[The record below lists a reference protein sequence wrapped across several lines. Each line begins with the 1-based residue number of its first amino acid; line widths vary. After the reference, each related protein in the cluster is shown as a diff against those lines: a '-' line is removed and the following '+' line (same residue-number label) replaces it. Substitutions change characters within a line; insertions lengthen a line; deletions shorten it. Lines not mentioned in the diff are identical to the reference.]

1 MADLDPGEHTI
12 DELRDELDDID
23 DPETLEELREAETD
37 GEDRAGA
44 KEAIDERLDTVTDDD
59 GNGDDGDGSESGD
72 DGSDEDEESEGDE
85 NTGGEQ
91 DGDTVGI
98 VDIRDHVQQNAS
110 DLIGRPLDGIVEIE
124 RNDDGWRA
132 LTEIIERRSVPDTQ
146 DILGRYALE
155 LDDAGHITGYRRLER
170 YRRGDTKR
178 DEEAPAGGR

>member
-1 MADLDPGEHTI
+1 MADLDPNEHTI

-23 DPETLEELREAETD
+23 DRETLEALREAETD
-37 GEDRAGA
+37 GEDRTGA
-44 KEAIDERLDTVTDDD
+44 KEAIDERLDTVTDD
-59 GNGDDGDGSESGD
+59 GNGDD
-72 DGSDEDEESEGDE
+72 EESDGDE
-85 NTGGEQ
+85 SAGSSQ

-98 VDIRDHVQQNAS
+98 VEIRDHVRQNAS

-170 YRRGDTKR
+170 YRRGDTKL
-178 DEEAPAGGR
+178 DEEVPAGGR